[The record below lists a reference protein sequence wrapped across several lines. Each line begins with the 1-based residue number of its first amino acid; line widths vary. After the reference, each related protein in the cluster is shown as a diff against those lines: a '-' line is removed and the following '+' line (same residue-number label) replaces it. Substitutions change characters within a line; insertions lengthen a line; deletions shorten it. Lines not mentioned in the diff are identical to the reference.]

1 MDDLQR
7 SWYEMKFRETFRSR
21 DGTGFQTFFSEL
33 MEMRYPG
40 DFQRVKAY
48 GRLGDHKCDGYHT
61 SIKVVYQL
69 YAPETFKLASMLRK
83 IDDDFLGALEFW
95 KHQMLGWR
103 FVHNQWRGLPAD
115 VIFKLNSLQAKHKIP
130 VAHWGEPEI
139 RTEVFL
145 LTDADITL
153 LLGCAPAKG
162 NVTELGFED
171 LRVVLEGIAQQPLPA
186 ENEIRPVPQQKLKA
200 NALSDDVQRLLL
212 VGMQKSAL
220 VGRFF
225 STWYDPQ
232 FGDRVARAFRTKY
245 EQLREVNILGDDAFL
260 ELWIFAGGAERKAP
274 RMEAAVLAVLAFLF
288 EACDIFEAPGE
299 FDS

>member
-186 ENEIRPVPQQKLKA
+186 ENEIGPSRSKSSRPTRFLMMC
-200 NALSDDVQRLLL
+200 NAYSSLACRSPHWSAGSSRLGTIHSSETASL
-212 VGMQKSAL
+212 GHS
-220 VGRFF
+220 GR
-225 STWYDPQ
+225 SMNSS
-232 FGDRVARAFRTKY
+232 GR
-245 EQLREVNILGDDAFL
+245 
-260 ELWIFAGGAERKAP
+260 
-274 RMEAAVLAVLAFLF
+274 
-288 EACDIFEAPGE
+288 
-299 FDS
+299 